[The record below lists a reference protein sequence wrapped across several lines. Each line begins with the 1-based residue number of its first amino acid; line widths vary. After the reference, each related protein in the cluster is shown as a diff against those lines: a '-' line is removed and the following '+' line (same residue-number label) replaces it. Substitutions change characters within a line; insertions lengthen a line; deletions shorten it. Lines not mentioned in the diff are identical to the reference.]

1 MERKMLNKLADLL
14 ERFLESEGEEQ
25 EVMRSH
31 IIRMGKEYAP
41 GERDGEIKRI
51 LMDCADMKSVFSL
64 EGKEVPQ
71 YVPLREIRK
80 HIEVLRAA
88 GGHFS

>member
-51 LMDCADMKSVFSL
+51 LMDCADMKSVFSFL
-64 EGKEVPQ
+64 LAVA
-71 YVPLREIRK
+71 ISRK
-80 HIEVLRAA
+80 KPGDILSMSKSA
-88 GGHFS
+88 